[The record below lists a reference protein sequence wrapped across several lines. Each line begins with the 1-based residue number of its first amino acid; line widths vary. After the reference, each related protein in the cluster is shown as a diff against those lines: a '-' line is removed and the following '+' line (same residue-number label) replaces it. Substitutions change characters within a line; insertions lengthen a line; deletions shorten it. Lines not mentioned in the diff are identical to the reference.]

1 LYSLHRSRLFGF
13 NDVELRERRKM
24 RMRAIRWTSYMY
36 SYIHTYMENRKQR
49 KENIRSER
57 GSGGISGGRRS
68 RNRKG
73 MLVKRNI
80 ARGTEGKIKNSRG
93 EKRKVREIP
102 GGSRVRKIVDEE

>member
-1 LYSLHRSRLFGF
+1 MY
-13 NDVELRERRKM
+13 
-24 RMRAIRWTSYMY
+24 TYMY
-36 SYIHTYMENRKQR
+36 IYTYMENRKQR

-57 GSGGISGGRRS
+57 GSGGIGGGRRS

-93 EKRKVREIP
+93 KRGRSEKFQGEA
-102 GGSRVRKIVDEE
+102 E